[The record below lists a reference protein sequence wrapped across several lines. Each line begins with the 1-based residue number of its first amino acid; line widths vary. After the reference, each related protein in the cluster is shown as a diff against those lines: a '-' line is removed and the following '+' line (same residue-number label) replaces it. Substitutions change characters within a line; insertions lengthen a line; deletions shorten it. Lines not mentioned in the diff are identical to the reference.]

1 MHMKIGYFL
10 SSEENGPKELVA
22 HAAKAQEAGFRDLWI
37 SDHYHPWID
46 AQGHSPFVWSVIGAI
61 AQAAPELTV
70 TTAVTCPTMRIHPAV
85 IAQATATASLLLD
98 GRFIFG
104 VGTGEALNEHIFG
117 DKWPEASVRREQL
130 EESIEIIR
138 ALWTGETVSH
148 EGRHYRVEHAR
159 IYDPPLT
166 PPKVVVSGFGP
177 AAVDLAAKIGDGF
190 CTVQPDAESVERFRS
205 QSGPGKLVQGG
216 LKVVYGADKDAAK
229 QTAFETWPND
239 GLPGELAQILP
250 TPAHFEQ
257 ASSLVDIDT
266 LTESVPC
273 GPDIEEHLE
282 AIREYEKAGFDELY
296 ISQMGPDQDAFLAA
310 YSEHVLPL
318 FNGELARSN

>member
-1 MHMKIGYFL
+1 MKIGYFL
-10 SSEENGPKELVA
+10 SSEENGPNEIVA
-22 HAAKAQEAGFRDLWI
+22 HAAKAQEAGFTDLWL

-61 AQAAPELTV
+61 SQAAPELTV

-85 IAQATATASLLLD
+85 IAQATATASLLLN
-98 GRFIFG
+98 GRFRFG

-117 DKWPEASVRREQL
+117 DKWPEAAVRRDQL
-130 EESIEIIR
+130 EEAIEIIR
-138 ALWTGETVSH
+138 ALWTGETLSH

-159 IYDPPLT
+159 IYDAPTT
-166 PPKVVVSGFGP
+166 PPPVIVSGFGP
-177 AAVDLAAKIGDGF
+177 AAIDLAAKIGDGF
-190 CTVQPDAESVERFRS
+190 CTVEPDADAVEQFRS
-205 QSGPGKLVQGG
+205 KASGTQLVQGG
-216 LKVVYGADKDAAK
+216 LKVVYGPDKQAAR

-257 ASSLVDIDT
+257 ASSLVDIDA

-273 GPDIEEHLE
+273 GPDIDEHIA

-310 YSEHVLPL
+310 YRDHVLPL
-318 FNGELARSN
+318 FNDQVAHSH